1 MHMNGLKTSLITYRR
16 NSLAHGKNTRIYL
29 ESLEITRH
37 LNSAH
42 EWFKDKFDNLQK
54 ELTSSR

>member
-29 ESLEITRH
+29 ESQEITRH

>member
-1 MHMNGLKTSLITYRR
+1 MKAAAEKR
-16 NSLAHGKNTRIYL
+16 LADVRE
-29 ESLEITRH
+29 ESLEITGH

-54 ELTSSR
+54 ELTSSRLEFV

>member
-1 MHMNGLKTSLITYRR
+1 MHMNGLKTSLITYRW

-29 ESLEITRH
+29 ESLEITGH

-42 EWFKDKFDNLQK
+42 EWFKDKFHNLQK
-54 ELTSSR
+54 ELTSSQ

>member
-16 NSLAHGKNTRIYL
+16 NLLAHGKNTRIYQ
-29 ESLEITRH
+29 ESLEITGH

-42 EWFKDKFDNLQK
+42 EWFKVKFDNLQK

>member
-1 MHMNGLKTSLITYRR
+1 MHMNGLKISFITYRR
-16 NSLAHGKNTRIYL
+16 NSLAQGKDTRIYL
-29 ESLEITRH
+29 ESLEIRGH

>member
-1 MHMNGLKTSLITYRR
+1 MHMNGLMTSLITYRS
-16 NSLAHGKNTRIYL
+16 NSLAQGKNTRIYP
-29 ESLEITRH
+29 ESLEITGH

-42 EWFKDKFDNLQK
+42 EWFKGKFDNLQK

>member
-29 ESLEITRH
+29 ESLEITGN

-42 EWFKDKFDNLQK
+42 EWFKVRKGAKIKN
-54 ELTSSR
+54 